1 MRKNT
6 RIEGLPRYFGARVR
20 KAAYLSLALSL
31 TYALALPPVRAQ
43 GDERS
48 GKDVVDTICA
58 ACHATGVEGAPK
70 IGDREAWSER
80 ASQGLSNLT
89 LHALDGIRKMPAHGG
104 RPDLSDLE
112 IARAVTYMVNR
123 SGGDWVEP
131 ASAENLARERS
142 GEQVVKAQC
151 VKCHEEGVGGAPKIG
166 DLEAW
171 VQRIKQGLGYVVH
184 SAIRGHGGMPPRG
197 GQANLTDAELR
208 SAILYMYNPAGL
220 PAKPFLTATTP
231 DAGAGMASNHIS
243 MGGIGIYLGF
253 MPAQNLRAL
262 PKGSAERTMHGGI
275 PRGSGYY
282 HVNVSLFDEK
292 SRAPIDDAHVQMQF
306 EQPGLT
312 SAETELEP
320 MVIAAGSY
328 GNYIKPQRRSRY
340 RITLRIHSPR
350 MTRTVEAKFEHRF
363 E

>member
-6 RIEGLPRYFGARVR
+6 RIEGLPRFFGVR
-20 KAAYLSLALSL
+20 ERKLAYLSLALSL
-31 TYALALPPVRAQ
+31 ACALALSPVRAQ
-43 GDERS
+43 GDEHS

-70 IGDREAWSER
+70 IGDSEAWSER
-80 ASQGLSNLT
+80 ASQGLSSLT

-123 SGGDWVEP
+123 SGGNWVEP
-131 ASAENLARERS
+131 ASAEDLAAERS
-142 GEQVVKAQC
+142 GEQIVMAQC

-166 DLEAW
+166 DLQAW

-197 GQANLTDAELR
+197 GQANLTDAEIR
-208 SAILYMYNPAGL
+208 SAILYMYNPAGV
-220 PAKPFLTATTP
+220 PAKPSLAAARP
-231 DAGAGMASNHIS
+231 DPGAGMASNHIS
-243 MGGIGIYLGF
+243 AGGIGIYLGF
-253 MPAQNLRAL
+253 MPAHNLRAL
-262 PKGSAERTMHGGI
+262 PKGSPERTMHGGI

-320 MVIAAGSY
+320 MAIAAGSY

-350 MTRTVEAKFEHRF
+350 ATRAVEAKFEHQF